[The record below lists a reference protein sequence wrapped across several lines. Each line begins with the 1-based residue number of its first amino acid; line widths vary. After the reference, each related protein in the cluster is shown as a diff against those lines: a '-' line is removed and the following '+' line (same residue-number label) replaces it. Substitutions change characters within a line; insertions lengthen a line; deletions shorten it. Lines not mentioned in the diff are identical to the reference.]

1 MSRRRASDAVWNTRK
16 PLNFERY
23 DPREPTGAL
32 TVFGGK
38 AIIGGTFGLLC
49 MALFSSRNLVSQ
61 RPDHSLVGWSGVH
74 IFDRMHLIQ
83 LNAEPKA
90 IHRRFQRPGTHEE
103 DE

>member
-1 MSRRRASDAVWNTRK
+1 MSRRRASDAVWNTRN

-49 MALFSSRNLVSQ
+49 MALFSSWKPRESATRSLLTSTGRLVRR
-61 RPDHSLVGWSGVH
+61 RPYL
-74 IFDRMHLIQ
+74 
-83 LNAEPKA
+83 
-90 IHRRFQRPGTHEE
+90 
-103 DE
+103 